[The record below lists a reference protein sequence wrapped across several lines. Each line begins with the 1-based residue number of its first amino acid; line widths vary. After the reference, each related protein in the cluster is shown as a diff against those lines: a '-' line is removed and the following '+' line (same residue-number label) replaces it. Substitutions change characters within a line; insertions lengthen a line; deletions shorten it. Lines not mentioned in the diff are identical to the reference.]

1 MSDPVAEAALR
12 AAIDLKLLVSAAYN
26 KGRSLLAPH
35 SFVEKH
41 GELYLRAV
49 TVERDGRKPT
59 QLKLGTFKLVGLTEV
74 SLTRD
79 LFSADEIFGAA
90 EAAAKR

>member
-1 MSDPVAEAALR
+1 MSDAVAEAALR
-12 AAIDLKLLVSAAYN
+12 SAIDLKLLVSAAYN
-26 KGRSLLAPH
+26 KGRSVLAPH
-35 SFVEKH
+35 SIVEKH
-41 GELYLRAV
+41 DELYLRAV

-59 QLKLGTFKLVGLTEV
+59 QLKLGTFKLSGLTEV

-79 LFSADEIFGAA
+79 MFSDREIFGAA